1 MVTTKLI
8 NFIESS
14 SLPTDIATFTV
25 YAFTEINNEKDHL
38 AITIGNIS
46 ESDPVLA
53 RIHSQCITGE
63 SFFSL
68 RCDCRFQL
76 SESLKRISER
86 GTGIIFYLQQEG
98 RGIGLS
104 NKIRAY
110 KLQDD
115 GFDTVEANHQ
125 LGFNED
131 ERNYEIVSAMAN
143 YLKIKSID
151 LMTNNPKKIDAIEK
165 SGLKINKRI
174 PIKSESNDYNKSY
187 LNTKAK
193 KLGHLM

>member
-1 MVTTKLI
+1 
-8 NFIESS
+8 
-14 SLPTDIATFTV
+14 
-25 YAFTEINNEKDHL
+25 L
-38 AITIGNIS
+38 AITLGDINSADSI
-46 ESDPVLA
+46 LA

-76 SESLKRISER
+76 TESLKLIATKGS
-86 GTGIIFYLQQEG
+86 GVVFYLQQEG

-110 KLQDD
+110 KLQDK
-115 GFDTVEANHQ
+115 GLDTVEANHH
-125 LGFNED
+125 LGFNDD

-143 YLKIKSID
+143 HLKIKTVD
-151 LMTNNPKKIDAIEK
+151 LMTNNPKKIDALKK
-165 SGLKINKRI
+165 SGLKVNRRI
-174 PIKSESNDYNKSY
+174 PIRIESNTHNKSY
-187 LNTKAK
+187 LNTKVK

>member
-1 MVTTKLI
+1 MQKNII
-8 NFIESS
+8 NFVEESE
-14 SLPTDIATFTV
+14 LPSEIANFKV
-25 YAFTEINNEKDHL
+25 HAFTEKQSEKDHL
-38 AITIGNIS
+38 AITLGDIKL
-46 ESDPVLA
+46 SDSVLT

-76 SESLKRISER
+76 TESLKLIANK
-86 GTGIIFYLQQEG
+86 GCGVVFYLQQEG

-110 KLQDD
+110 KLQDK
-115 GFDTVEANHQ
+115 GLDTVEANHH

-131 ERNYEIVSAMAN
+131 ERNYEIVSEMAN
-143 YLKIKSID
+143 HLQIKAID
-151 LMTNNPKKIDAIEK
+151 LLTNNPKKIVALEK
-165 SGLKINKRI
+165 SGLKVNKRI
-174 PIKSESNDYNKSY
+174 PIKSESNAHNKSY
-187 LNTKAK
+187 LDTKAK

>member
-1 MVTTKLI
+1 MQQDIIKFVEASELPSEI
-8 NFIESS
+8 ANFK
-14 SLPTDIATFTV
+14 V
-25 YAFTEINNEKDHL
+25 HAFTEKQSEKDHL
-38 AITIGNIS
+38 AITLGDINSTDSI
-46 ESDPVLA
+46 LA

-76 SESLKRISER
+76 TESLKLIAKK
-86 GTGIIFYLQQEG
+86 GCGVVFYLQQEG

-110 KLQDD
+110 KLQDK
-115 GFDTVEANHQ
+115 GLDTVEANHH
-125 LGFNED
+125 LGFNDD

-143 YLKIKSID
+143 HLKIKAID
-151 LMTNNPKKIDAIEK
+151 LMTNNPKKIDALEK
-165 SGLKINKRI
+165 SGLKVNKRI
-174 PIKSESNDYNKSY
+174 SIRMESNAHNKSY
-187 LNTKAK
+187 LNTKVK

>member
-1 MVTTKLI
+1 MQQDIIK
-8 NFIESS
+8 FIETSE
-14 SLPTDIATFTV
+14 LPSEIADFKV
-25 YAFTEINNEKDHL
+25 HAFTEKQTEKDHL
-38 AITIGNIS
+38 AITLGDINSADSI
-46 ESDPVLA
+46 LA

-76 SESLKRISER
+76 TESLKLIATKGS
-86 GTGIIFYLQQEG
+86 GVVFYLQQEG

-110 KLQDD
+110 KLQDK
-115 GFDTVEANHQ
+115 GLDTVEANHH
-125 LGFNED
+125 LGFNDD

-143 YLKIKSID
+143 HLKIKTVD
-151 LMTNNPKKIDAIEK
+151 LMTNNPKKIDALEK
-165 SGLKINKRI
+165 SGLKVSKRI
-174 PIKSESNDYNKSY
+174 PIKIESNTHNKSY
-187 LNTKAK
+187 LNTKVK

>member
-1 MVTTKLI
+1 MQQDIIKFV
-8 NFIESS
+8 EASE
-14 SLPTDIATFTV
+14 LPSEIADFKV
-25 YAFTEINNEKDHL
+25 HAFTEKQSEKDHL
-38 AITIGNIS
+38 AITLGDINSTDSI
-46 ESDPVLA
+46 LA

-76 SESLKRISER
+76 TESLKLIAKK
-86 GTGIIFYLQQEG
+86 GCGVVFYLQQEG

-110 KLQDD
+110 KLQDK
-115 GFDTVEANHQ
+115 GLDTVEANHH
-125 LGFNED
+125 LGFNDD

-143 YLKIKSID
+143 HLKIKAID
-151 LMTNNPKKIDAIEK
+151 LMTNNPKKIDALEK
-165 SGLKINKRI
+165 SGLKVNKRI
-174 PIKSESNDYNKSY
+174 SIRMESNAHNKSY
-187 LNTKAK
+187 LNTKVK

>member
-1 MVTTKLI
+1 MTAKLI
-8 NFIESS
+8 DFIESS
-14 SLPTDIATFTV
+14 SLPTEIATFTV
-25 YAFTEINNEKDHL
+25 HAFTEINNEKDHL

-46 ESDPVLA
+46 KSDPVLA

-76 SESLKRISER
+76 SESLKRIAER

-104 NKIRAY
+104 NEIRAY

-143 YLKIKSID
+143 YLKIKSIY

-174 PIKSESNDYNKSY
+174 PIKSESNDHNKSY

>member
-1 MVTTKLI
+1 MKEKI
-8 NFIESS
+8 IKFIESS
-14 SLPTDIATFTV
+14 RLPTDLGTFDV
-25 YAFTEINNEKDHL
+25 HAFTEIAQKKDHL
-38 AITIGNIS
+38 AITYGNIVS
-46 ESDPVLA
+46 SNPILA

-76 SESLKRISER
+76 TESLKRIVKK
-86 GTGIIFYLQQEG
+86 GDGVVFYLQQEG

-110 KLQDD
+110 KLQDT

-131 ERNYEIVSAMAN
+131 ERSYDIVYSMAN
-143 YLKIKSID
+143 FLKIKSID

-165 SGLKINKRI
+165 AGLKINKRI
-174 PIKSESNDYNKSY
+174 PIKSDFNDYNKDY

>member
-1 MVTTKLI
+1 MQKNLI
-8 NFIESS
+8 KFVEVSELPSEIANFK
-14 SLPTDIATFTV
+14 V
-25 YAFTEINNEKDHL
+25 NAFTEKQSEKDHL
-38 AITIGNIS
+38 AITLGDIKL
-46 ESDPVLA
+46 SDSVLT

-76 SESLKRISER
+76 TESLKLIANK
-86 GTGIIFYLQQEG
+86 GCGVVFYLQQEG

-110 KLQDD
+110 KLQDK
-115 GFDTVEANHQ
+115 GLDTVEANHH

-131 ERNYEIVSAMAN
+131 ERNYEIVSEMAN
-143 YLKIKSID
+143 HLQIKAID
-151 LMTNNPKKIDAIEK
+151 LLTNNPKKIVALEK
-165 SGLKINKRI
+165 SGLKVNKRI
-174 PIKSESNDYNKSY
+174 PIKSESNAHNKSY
-187 LNTKAK
+187 LDTKAK

>member
-1 MVTTKLI
+1 MQKDI
-8 NFIESS
+8 IKFIEVSE
-14 SLPTDIATFTV
+14 LPNEIGNFKV
-25 YAFTEINNEKDHL
+25 HAFTENQSNTDHL
-38 AITIGNIS
+38 AITFGDINCENS
-46 ESDPVLA
+46 VLT

-76 SESLKRISER
+76 TESLRLIANK
-86 GTGIIFYLQQEG
+86 GCGVVFYLQQEG

-110 KLQDD
+110 KLQDQ
-115 GFDTVEANHQ
+115 GLDTVEANHQ
-125 LGFNED
+125 LGFGED
-131 ERNYEIVSAMAN
+131 ERSYEIVSAMAKHLN
-143 YLKIKSID
+143 VTTID
-151 LMTNNPKKIDAIEK
+151 LMTNNPKKIEAVEK
-165 SGLKINKRI
+165 SGLIVNKRI
-174 PIKSESNDYNKSY
+174 PIKIDSNDHNRDY

>member
-1 MVTTKLI
+1 MTAKLI
-8 NFIESS
+8 DFIENS

-25 YAFTEINNEKDHL
+25 HAFTEINNEKDHL

-76 SESLKRISER
+76 SESLRRIAKKRS
-86 GTGIIFYLQQEG
+86 GIIFYLQQEG

-125 LGFNED
+125 LGFHED

-143 YLKIKSID
+143 HLKIKSMD

-165 SGLKINKRI
+165 SGLRINKRI
-174 PIKSESNDYNKSY
+174 PIKSKSNDHNKSY
-187 LNTKAK
+187 LDTKAK

>member
-1 MVTTKLI
+1 MTAKLI
-8 NFIESS
+8 DFIESS

-25 YAFTEINNEKDHL
+25 HAFTEIHNEKDHL

-76 SESLKRISER
+76 SESLKRIAER

-125 LGFNED
+125 LGFHED

-143 YLKIKSID
+143 HLKIKSID

-174 PIKSESNDYNKSY
+174 PIKSESNDHNKSY

>member
-1 MVTTKLI
+1 MKKDLI
-8 NFIESS
+8 NFVEVSE
-14 SLPTDIATFTV
+14 LPTKFADFKV
-25 YAFTEINNEKDHL
+25 HAFTEKQSKIDHL
-38 AITIGNIS
+38 AITLGNI
-46 ESDPVLA
+46 ESMDSVLT

-68 RCDCRFQL
+68 RCDCRYQL
-76 SESLKRISER
+76 SESLNQIAKK
-86 GTGIIFYLQQEG
+86 GCGVIFYLLQEG

-125 LGFNED
+125 LGFHED
-131 ERNYEIVSAMAN
+131 ERSYEIVSAMADH
-143 YLKIKSID
+143 LKIKSLD
-151 LMTNNPKKIDAIEK
+151 LMTNNPKKIDAFKK
-165 SGLKINKRI
+165 SGIKINARI
-174 PIKSESNDYNKSY
+174 PIKSESNDHNKNY
-187 LNTKAK
+187 LKTKIK

>member
-1 MVTTKLI
+1 MKAKLI

-14 SLPTDIATFTV
+14 SLPTDIATFNV
-25 YAFTEINNEKDHL
+25 HAFTEIDNNKDHL
-38 AITIGNIS
+38 AITIGNLS
-46 ESDPVLA
+46 LLKNVLA

-76 SESLKRISER
+76 SESLKRIAGR
-86 GTGIIFYLQQEG
+86 GSGVIFYLQQEG

-125 LGFNED
+125 LGFHED
-131 ERNYEIVSAMAN
+131 ERNYEIVSAMAKH
-143 YLKIKSID
+143 LKIQSID
-151 LMTNNPKKIDAIEK
+151 LMTNNPKKIDAIER

-174 PIKSESNDYNKSY
+174 PIKSKSNDHNKNY
-187 LNTKAK
+187 LDTKAK
-193 KLGHLM
+193 KLGHLF

>member
-1 MVTTKLI
+1 MTSKLI

-14 SLPTDIATFTV
+14 SLPTDIATFKV
-25 YAFTEINNEKDHL
+25 HAFTEINSEKDHL

-46 ESDPVLA
+46 NAGPVLA

-76 SESLKRISER
+76 SESLRRIAEKGS
-86 GTGIIFYLQQEG
+86 GIIFYLQQEG

-125 LGFNED
+125 LGFHED
-131 ERNYEIVSAMAN
+131 ERNYEIVSAMADH
-143 YLKIKSID
+143 LKIKSLD
-151 LMTNNPKKIDAIEK
+151 LMTNNPKKIAAIKK
-165 SGLKINKRI
+165 SGLKINTRI
-174 PIKSESNDYNKSY
+174 PIKSKSNDHNKGY
-187 LNTKAK
+187 LKTKIK